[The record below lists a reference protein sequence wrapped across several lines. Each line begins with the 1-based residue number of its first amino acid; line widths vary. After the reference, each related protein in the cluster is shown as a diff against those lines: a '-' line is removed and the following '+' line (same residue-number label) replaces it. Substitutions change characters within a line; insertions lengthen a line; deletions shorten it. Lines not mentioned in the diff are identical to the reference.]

1 MGYISELRELIG
13 TRPIIMV
20 GANVLLLNDKN
31 ELLMQLRTD
40 NEMWGLSGGAIEPG
54 ERLEDAA
61 KRELQEETGLTA
73 KRLTLF
79 NIFSGEEF
87 YYQYPHGDEVYNVVT
102 TYICRDYEGELKVD
116 EHEVKALQ
124 FFPLSKLPSNINIP
138 DLPIIQE
145 FLLTQNSL
153 QPK

>member
-1 MGYISELRELIG
+1 MGYIQDLRKLIG

-20 GANVLLLNDKN
+20 GANVILLNDKN

-40 NEMWGLSGGAIEPG
+40 NHMWGLAGGAIEPG

-61 KRELQEETGLTA
+61 KRELLEETGLTA
-73 KRLTLF
+73 KHLTLF

-87 YYQYPHGDEVYNVVT
+87 YYRYPHGDEVYNVITSYV
-102 TYICRDYEGELKVD
+102 CREYKGELKVD

-124 FFPLSKLPSNINIP
+124 FFPLHDLPSNINP
-138 DLPIIQE
+138 SESPIIKE
-145 FLLTQNSL
+145 FLSTQKEL
-153 QPK
+153 QAK

>member
-1 MGYISELRELIG
+1 MGYISELRTLIG

-40 NEMWGLSGGAIEPG
+40 NNMWGLPGGAIELG

-61 KRELQEETGLTA
+61 KRELLEETGLTA
-73 KRLTLF
+73 KHLMFF

-87 YYQYPHGDEVYNVVT
+87 YYKYPHGDEVYNVVT
-102 TYICRDYEGELKVD
+102 TYLCQNYEGKLKVD
-116 EHEVKALQ
+116 KQEVKALQ
-124 FFPLSKLPSNINIP
+124 FVNLKNLPSNINKP

-145 FLLTQNSL
+145 FLFTKTTL
-153 QPK
+153 QIK